1 MDQREARLGQHRFG
15 QSGNAA
21 HDVDADARRAAKRGQ
36 VIDHGGDGGRRVV
49 QLPVEMN
56 HPIGIDGSDPVNF
69 LGDIDADADAHSPL
83 RALIKARPAPPTPSS
98 PYTAINR
105 RA

>member
-1 MDQREARLGQHRFG
+1 MDQREARLSQHRFG

-21 HDVDADARRAAKRGQ
+21 HDVDADARRSAKRGQ

-56 HPIGIDGSDPVNF
+56 HPSASIAVTQRTCLAMSM
-69 LGDIDADADAHSPL
+69 
-83 RALIKARPAPPTPSS
+83 PTLMRILPSK
-98 PYTAINR
+98 R
-105 RA
+105 